1 MAKIHKQHSFEVYS
15 SRPQSD
21 DITHAHPTTHQL
33 ADKLYNEHSMPVSRV
48 AVHSVN
54 GGHKLVHNTSA
65 QKKKLIFRVF
75 FLVKCTD
82 CFILQSG
89 GAVVETISLVARKLS
104 GSAAADIH
112 NFGRIFSKH

>member
-1 MAKIHKQHSFEVYS
+1 MFLLITVNYCSSSIQRNATINFNRAMAKIHKQHTFEVYS

-33 ADKLYNEHSMPVSRV
+33 ADKLHNEHSMPVSRV

-65 QKKKLIFRVF
+65 QKRKLIFRVF
-75 FLVKCTD
+75 FW
-82 CFILQSG
+82 
-89 GAVVETISLVARKLS
+89 
-104 GSAAADIH
+104 
-112 NFGRIFSKH
+112 